1 MEDAA
6 MDWDDVRPRPKAVI
20 TVGEDLT
27 TQSVAEL
34 EERVAALEAEIVR
47 VRAELATKQ
56 ARASA
61 ADALFK

>member
-1 MEDAA
+1 

-27 TQSVAEL
+27 THSVADL
-34 EERVAALEAEIVR
+34 EERIQALEAEIAR
-47 VRAELATKQ
+47 VRAELAAKQ

-61 ADALFK
+61 ADALFKG